1 MLHHTYSYMFVYAEI
16 RSLLDHRRERESV
29 FDQRSRSISTRSIS
43 WFIFLVGSRICVC
56 VYLRRSI
63 RTYGRYVYLFLRS
76 LNFFYSNREN
86 AAVTRLIEDNFFAAC
101 AIDICS
107 CVIEIAKLYCARWH
121 ICVCCTLLI
130 FFFRL
135 RHSPAYEHAITW
147 HITQYRAR
155 GHTAAHLWL
164 INISNIA
171 RRL

>member
-29 FDQRSRSISTRSIS
+29 FDQRSRSNKHAFNQLIYISGRIAYMCVCIFAAVDSNIWS
-43 WFIFLVGSRICVC
+43 LCLFIFAI
-56 VYLRRSI
+56 
-63 RTYGRYVYLFLRS
+63 TEF
-76 LNFFYSNREN
+76 FFYSNREN

-135 RHSPAYEHAITW
+135 RHSPAYEHAIT
-147 HITQYRAR
+147 
-155 GHTAAHLWL
+155 
-164 INISNIA
+164 
-171 RRL
+171 